1 MKILKML
8 WKLIPLLNE
17 ILSVS
22 KKKKKI
28 SWADDVRE
36 RGPFHEKP
44 AFPCSELI
52 TETLEQGVKYIQS

>member
-1 MKILKML
+1 MKY
-8 WKLIPLLNE
+8 
-17 ILSVS
+17 SQYR
-22 KKKKKI
+22 KKKKI

>member
-22 KKKKKI
+22 KKKKK
-28 SWADDVRE
+28 
-36 RGPFHEKP
+36 
-44 AFPCSELI
+44 FPGQM
-52 TETLEQGVKYIQS
+52 TLEKGALFMKSRRFPAQS